1 MLPVCRYRMWELW
14 KNNTKQNAENQMQ
27 QFLELCSYAIRKPNF
42 KIITQ
47 DWGKFSKNMNEEQL
61 MIYVQ
66 IYE

>member
-1 MLPVCRYRMWELW
+1 MRKIDESW

-47 DWGKFSKNMNEEQL
+47 DWGKFSKK
-61 MIYVQ
+61 
-66 IYE
+66 YE